1 MDEGA
6 DGFEFDIFVTQ
17 DKVPVV
23 IHRKGAEDIKIE
35 QLTKAEL
42 DAFCLASENRIYTLE
57 ETLIFIADTNRARPM
72 NKPIINAELKG
83 DGVVVPTIKVL
94 EAVEKKHPSLDQS
107 QIIYDAL
114 EWDRVAEM
122 KRLCPAANVM
132 PALSTARLFNLATG
146 EALTESHSYDP
157 DVFKKLESFLK
168 ENSCCGIDVMTADI
182 MPQMIDLAKR
192 LNVGFCSY
200 PQGPHP
206 KSMADRIYANIGLL
220 EEFSRSSQQPVI
232 LKVED
237 VTATFGLVE
246 EYISAKPVSLDK
258 IERMMGMTLS

>member
-1 MDEGA
+1 
-6 DGFEFDIFVTQ
+6 
-17 DKVPVV
+17 
-23 IHRKGAEDIKIE
+23 
-35 QLTKAEL
+35 
-42 DAFCLASENRIYTLE
+42 
-57 ETLIFIADTNRARPM
+57 
-72 NKPIINAELKG
+72 
-83 DGVVVPTIKVL
+83 
-94 EAVEKKHPSLDQS
+94 
-107 QIIYDAL
+107 
-114 EWDRVAEM
+114 
-122 KRLCPAANVM
+122 
-132 PALSTARLFNLATG
+132 
-146 EALTESHSYDP
+146 
-157 DVFKKLESFLK
+157 
-168 ENSCCGIDVMTADI
+168 MTADI

>member
-1 MDEGA
+1 MAVKIIGHRGSGKTDNNPFAADKPTQHTLKSYQAVMDEGA

-146 EALTESHSYDP
+146 EALTNLILMIP
-157 DVFKKLESFLK
+157 MFLK
-168 ENSCCGIDVMTADI
+168 NWNHS
-182 MPQMIDLAKR
+182 
-192 LNVGFCSY
+192 
-200 PQGPHP
+200 
-206 KSMADRIYANIGLL
+206 
-220 EEFSRSSQQPVI
+220 
-232 LKVED
+232 
-237 VTATFGLVE
+237 
-246 EYISAKPVSLDK
+246 
-258 IERMMGMTLS
+258 